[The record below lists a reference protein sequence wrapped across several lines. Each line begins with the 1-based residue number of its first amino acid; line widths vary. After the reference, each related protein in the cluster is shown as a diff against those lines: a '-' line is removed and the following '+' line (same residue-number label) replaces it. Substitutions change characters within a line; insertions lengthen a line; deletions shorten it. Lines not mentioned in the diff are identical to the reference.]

1 MATANE
7 LLFDEAVRHQI
18 ALAGYSNQVVRRII
32 ALLNRSDDRLYAE
45 LVTAL
50 ASMDADSFT
59 VQRLEALLGSFRAL
73 NAQAY
78 AQVGLELRHELRDF
92 LDYEVQYQAQALRS
106 VLPAVVSVASVSAE
120 TAYAAALARPFQ
132 GLLLSGALADLEA
145 DKAKRVRI
153 AIAQGFSESKT
164 TAQIVR
170 EIRGTKA
177 KGYADGIWEIDRRNA
192 QAIVRTALGHMA
204 GFAADRSNEANE
216 DIIKA
221 VRWSA
226 TLDLRTSEICRIR
239 DSKLYEPVTHK
250 PVGHSLPW
258 LGGPRRAHWNCR
270 SFQVPI
276 LKSFRELG
284 IDLDG
289 SANLAGDR
297 ASLDGQVPKEVSFSD
312 WIKRQSASRQN
323 EVLGPTRGALLRNGG
338 LSLEDLYSTKGV
350 YKTLDDLRQSDARA
364 FAKAGL

>member
-7 LLFDEAVRHQI
+7 LLFDEAVRHQVD
-18 ALAGYSNQVVRRII
+18 LAKYSNQVVRRII
-32 ALLNRSDDRLYAE
+32 ALLNRSDERLYAE
-45 LVTAL
+45 LVTTL
-50 ASMDADSFT
+50 DRMDANSFT

-78 AQVGLELRHELRDF
+78 AQIGQELRQELRDF

-120 TAYAAALARPFQ
+120 VAYAAALARPFQ

-145 DKAKRVRI
+145 EKAKRVRI

-164 TAQIVR
+164 VAQIVR

-204 GFAADRSNEANE
+204 GFAKDRSVEANA

-221 VRWSA
+221 LKWSA
-226 TLDLRTSEICRIR
+226 TLDLRTSAPCRLR
-239 DSKLYEPVTHK
+239 DGKLYEPVTHK
-250 PVGHSLPW
+250 PIGHSYPW
-258 LGGPRRAHWNCR
+258 GQGPRRFHWNCR
-270 SFQVPI
+270 SFQVEI

-289 SANLAGDR
+289 SANLEGTR
-297 ASLDGQVPKEVSFSD
+297 ASLDGQVPKETTYSD
-312 WIKRQSASRQN
+312 WLKRQSAARQN
-323 EVLGPTRGALLRNGG
+323 EVLGPTRAALLRNGG
-338 LSLEDLYSTKGV
+338 LSLEDMYSTKGV
-350 YKTLDDLRQSDARA
+350 YRTLDELRQSDARA
-364 FAKAGL
+364 FSRAGL